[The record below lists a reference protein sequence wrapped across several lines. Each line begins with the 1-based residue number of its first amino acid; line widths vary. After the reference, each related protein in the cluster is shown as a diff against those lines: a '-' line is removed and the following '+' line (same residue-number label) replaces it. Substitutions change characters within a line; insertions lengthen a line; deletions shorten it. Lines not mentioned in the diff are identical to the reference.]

1 MSAATLERYVS
12 LVEVT
17 TVRLV
22 LLVYF
27 VRDLFRHYG

>member
-1 MSAATLERYVS
+1 MSATRLEHYVS

-17 TVRLV
+17 TIRVV